1 MSRVAAPTPGLLRE
15 EPVFFEAGGETL
27 FGIHTRPAADDRGT
41 ALILLASAER
51 LGYHRDRVGLVLARR
66 AAERGHHAFRLDY
79 RGQGESTG
87 KVGRFRLD
95 EPFTEDALGAAAL
108 LRADSVPR
116 AFFAGSCFGARVG
129 IAAALEDPATA
140 GVILVSLP
148 MTDYASGERGS
159 RRTAQA
165 PLPSLGKKALR
176 RKTLRDLRDPDLRK
190 LYGEAARFKLRNLTH
205 RSKVAADADRLS
217 PHLFGAL
224 ERLVDRRVPLLFL
237 YGEHDGALAEFQA
250 VREAELRGLLD
261 RAGGTIEVS
270 VVPGRLHGWV
280 SIPTTE
286 AAIDR
291 MIDWIGRID
300 RRTPTG

>member
-1 MSRVAAPTPGLLRE
+1 VSQVTAPTPGLLRE

-27 FGIHTRPAADDRGT
+27 FGIHTRPTVDDRGT
-41 ALILLASAER
+41 ALVLLPSAER
-51 LGYHRDRVGLVLARR
+51 LGYHRDRVGFVLARR

-95 EPFTEDALGAAAL
+95 EPFTVDALGAAAL
-108 LRADSVPR
+108 LRENGVPR
-116 AFFAGSCFGARVG
+116 AFFAGSCFGARTG
-129 IAAALEDPATA
+129 IAAALEDPSTA

-159 RRTAQA
+159 RRTAQT

-190 LYGEAARFKLRNLTH
+190 VYGEAARFKLKSLTH
-205 RSKVAADADRLS
+205 RLETQTDEDRLS

-224 ERLVDRRVPLLFL
+224 ERLVDRHVPLLFL
-237 YGEHDGALAEFQA
+237 YGEHDGALAEFLT
-250 VREAELRGLLD
+250 VRDVELRELLE
-261 RAGGTIEVS
+261 RAGETIEVS

-280 SIPTTE
+280 SIPTTQ
-286 AAIDR
+286 AATDR
-291 MIDWIGRID
+291 MLDWVGRID
-300 RRTPTG
+300 RRTRMS